1 MTVEYR
7 SRVRELRQQY
17 RRRYGDDITRAAQGP
32 PFTPGQLAFMR
43 RVFQGRGS
51 R

>member
-1 MTVEYR
+1 MTVDYR
-7 SRVRELRQQY
+7 SRVRELRQHS
-17 RRRYGDDITRAAQGP
+17 RRRYGDQIAQAAQGP

-43 RVFQGRGS
+43 RVFQSRGR